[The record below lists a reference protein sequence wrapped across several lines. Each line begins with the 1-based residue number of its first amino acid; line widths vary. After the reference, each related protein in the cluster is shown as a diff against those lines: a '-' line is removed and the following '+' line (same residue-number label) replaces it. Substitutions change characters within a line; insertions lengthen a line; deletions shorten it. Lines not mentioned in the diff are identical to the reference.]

1 MSAVTFLLSR
11 RNGSQ
16 GRLDRL
22 DQLGG
27 RQDLMRIGWAV
38 NIKGGVIGFR
48 RPGRCGVAYER
59 DVEAEF
65 HSDARRRLNASVG
78 EQAHA
83 DDLFLAVALELV
95 DDHRPALWGELRSGL
110 AQARR
115 RTRFHSRSSAGHN

>member
-38 NIKGGVIGFR
+38 NIEGGVIGFR
-48 RPGRCGVAYER
+48 RPGRCGVPYER
-59 DVEAEF
+59 DVEAEVP
-65 HSDARRRLNASVG
+65 SDARRRLNSSVG

-83 DDLFLAVALELV
+83 DAPFLAVARELV
-95 DDHRPALWGELRSGL
+95 LEIGVRKTA
-110 AQARR
+110 
-115 RTRFHSRSSAGHN
+115 